1 MKENAADLKS
11 NLTKVDS
18 HNIGHGDYADIP
30 ELPENFFSE
39 GQLYRDGQ
47 PVKRRTRGKQNEP
60 TKKQLTLRLNLEVV
74 DFFKA
79 QGKGWQ
85 ASINK
90 ALLEYIEEHRHA

>member
-1 MKENAADLKS
+1 MKENAAGLKS
-11 NLTKVDS
+11 NLPKVDS
-18 HNIGHGDYADIP
+18 HVIGDGDYADIP
-30 ELPENFFSE
+30 DLPESFFSE
-39 GQLYRDGQ
+39 GKLYRDGQ

-85 ASINK
+85 VSINK
-90 ALLEYIEEHRHA
+90 ALLEYIKEHRNA